1 MAAQYPPRAAMRKH
15 AGRPKDHRYRND
27 RDSLLVGC
35 PLVTFSILATPYN
48 RGVDSDSFSQSS
60 AADGTGRLFAK
71 AQSARERGAADA
83 HPADAGRWREL
94 SRSDDRAEDHCADH
108 QFMEEPVR
116 ERGCDGADYTA
127 SRPTAAETHTRTQS
141 PDSGQDAGA
150 AAGWKHA
157 LEPA

>member
-1 MAAQYPPRAAMRKH
+1 MGPSVRLRRRHYTEIHLARMRPE
-15 AGRPKDHRYRND
+15 APG
-27 RDSLLVGC
+27 LVGC
-35 PLVTFSILATPYN
+35 PRVTFSILATPYN